1 MSQSI
6 SQSEMMGALDEES
19 VIRFSGDFS
28 ESYRE
33 DEVVKLVEK
42 ICSLM

>member
-1 MSQSI
+1 MSKSI
-6 SQSEMMGALDEES
+6 SQLEIMGALDEES

-33 DEVVKLVEK
+33 DVVVKLVEK